1 MQLPAS
7 ITPDD
12 GLIFCYNSLENALVP
27 LLQTDSCRFAGNSN
41 SIMKTTSII
50 TLTAVSSFTLLLASC
65 KSKQE
70 QARESYL
77 EQKAENLEAGAGQ
90 LRKDGE
96 KVAEMK
102 EEHAEAIR
110 KSSEQAADAT
120 ENDADATRKA
130 VEKRADQIE
139 DQADKVREAK

>member
-1 MQLPAS
+1 
-7 ITPDD
+7 
-12 GLIFCYNSLENALVP
+12 
-27 LLQTDSCRFAGNSN
+27 
-41 SIMKTTSII
+41 MKTSSII
-50 TLTAVSSFTLLLASC
+50 ALTAVSSFALLSASC

-70 QARESYL
+70 KVREEHL
-77 EQKAENLEAGAGQ
+77 EQKAENLEAGASQ

-102 EEHAEAIR
+102 ERQADAIR
-110 KSSEQAADAT
+110 KSSEQAADST
-120 ENDADATRKA
+120 ENSADSTRKA

>member
-1 MQLPAS
+1 
-7 ITPDD
+7 
-12 GLIFCYNSLENALVP
+12 
-27 LLQTDSCRFAGNSN
+27 
-41 SIMKTTSII
+41 MKTKSII
-50 TLTAVSSFTLLLASC
+50 TLAATSAIALMFVSC

-70 QARESYL
+70 EAREERI
-77 EQKAENLEAGAGQ
+77 EQKADNMEAGADQ

-96 KVAEMK
+96 KVADMK
-102 EEHAEAIR
+102 EEHADAIR
-110 KSSEQAADAT
+110 KSSEKAADAT